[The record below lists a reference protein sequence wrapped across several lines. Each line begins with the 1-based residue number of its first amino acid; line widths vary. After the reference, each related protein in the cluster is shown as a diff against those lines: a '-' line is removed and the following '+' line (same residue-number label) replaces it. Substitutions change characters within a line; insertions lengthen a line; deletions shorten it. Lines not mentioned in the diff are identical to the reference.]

1 MLENGPCPLLALCN
15 TLILQ
20 GKVAIRPYDRPTIG
34 YHHLLQLLA
43 DHLLNDDPSE
53 IDQISNNNGTSSNNT
68 TSPSSSQRRV
78 GDKVEAEKQKSR
90 LEIESALRLL
100 PHLEHGLDVNVFF
113 KSIRG
118 FESTAELGLFHT
130 FGVELV
136 HGWVVSPVLDT
147 AMYELMDFKPE
158 SEAITSYNKAVECI
172 VSGDDAGG
180 GLVVEDLTGNLNP
193 ITRTMATTSA
203 TWTPS
208 SPGAAGG
215 VTEST
220 GLSREEKIRRAL
232 IVQEFMTTTQTQL
245 THYGLHVLQES
256 LPEGHL
262 CAFFRNNH
270 VRLLLTFVFIYV
282 LKRFLSPAL
291 FLLTCFA
298 SLPI

>member
-1 MLENGPCPLLALCN
+1 MLALCN

-20 GKVAIRPYDRPTIG
+20 GKVAIRPYDRPNIG
-34 YHHLLQLLA
+34 YDHLLQLLA
-43 DHLLNDDPSE
+43 DYLLNDDPSE
-53 IDQISNNNGTSSNNT
+53 ISSPAGASTSSST
-68 TSPSSSQRRV
+68 QRRV

-100 PHLEHGLDVNVFF
+100 PHLEHGLDVNVYF

-136 HGWVVSPVLDT
+136 HGWVVSPLLDT
-147 AMYELMDFKPE
+147 AMYELVDA
-158 SEAITSYNKAVECI
+158 SGLDAITSYNKAVECI

-193 ITRTMATTSA
+193 ITRTMTATSMTSSI
-203 TWTPS
+203 S
-208 SPGAAGG
+208 SPAGG
-215 VTEST
+215 SAMGRSNSDLAAVHQ
-220 GLSREEKIRRAL
+220 SREERIRRAL
-232 IVQEFMTTTQTQL
+232 IVQEFMNTTRTQL

-270 VRLLLTFVFIYV
+270 VRVAPCLF
-282 LKRFLSPAL
+282 L
-291 FLLTCFA
+291 FLLNTFNRFTD
-298 SLPI
+298 LVHYILLLLIVLYTL